1 MLDNDGCG
9 PIPLVNSHTNEENCE
24 YTHIQVELTCP
35 AQLPPEMNGRGA
47 AFRVIDLEGAPL
59 LPAAV
64 RLGTFLYLYQIKA
77 ILSSLEGVPPL
88 AKGSGSGKNGAFVKL
103 DYAVQLVKFLFGDC
117 DVEDQMHMVRKMC
130 YPSSQKVAEKEQVI
144 LDYLACLDVENQEA
158 FKEMKGL
165 AQEEIQK
172 WDEDNI
178 RAKLGLPSEKKDKNE
193 DAERK
198 DIGLGVQEPERKRP
212 ASGPEPKADAGPRGP
227 KRTKVTPKEFHEL
240 FPTEFGKDMKFFH
253 DPANKVY
260 RVSYPSSSP
269 ALY

>member
-88 AKGSGSGKNGAFVKL
+88 EKGSGSGKNGAFVKL

-178 RAKLGLPSEKKDKNE
+178 RAKLGLPSEKKTRMKMQNGKILVWE
-193 DAERK
+193 CKSQKGKGQPLVQSQKLTLAREVQN
-198 DIGLGVQEPERKRP
+198 GLR
-212 ASGPEPKADAGPRGP
+212 SHPRNS
-227 KRTKVTPKEFHEL
+227 
-240 FPTEFGKDMKFFH
+240 M
-253 DPANKVY
+253 
-260 RVSYPSSSP
+260 SSS
-269 ALY
+269 LRNLERT